1 VFHGQPAKWL
11 KAGDAFHAA
20 AGALDGYASTLVWA
34 QQQAAAAIS
43 VWNQG
48 QAATRQ
54 AMAEHA
60 QAVQQAQRQVAAAA
74 AAGVPATMPEIPFA
88 DPGEKMRQTA
98 RDLLDHARGQL
109 ASAGDTA
116 AAIVGKARDQ
126 APRKPGF
133 WSHVGSF
140 FDGLGHDA
148 ESAGAHLVNGVASLG
163 NAAIHHPGGMLAAA
177 GGLGLAALGTA
188 GEGAG
193 AALDATGVG
202 AVAGVP
208 LGAVSAAGIAAGV
221 SIAGAGIAN
230 MVAHAAGDDHV
241 SPVNAGDSGG
251 ADAGQTTAGNSPPDR
266 ITGRT
271 LHGDQQA
278 LTRDGG
284 HGVSDEAMDDAVQN
298 PTKPPEPQP
307 GGRYKYIGK
316 NATVILNS
324 AGKVVTT
331 WARNSGGWRNP

>member
-1 VFHGQPAKWL
+1 M
-11 KAGDAFHAA
+11 
-20 AGALDGYASTLVWA
+20 ASC
-34 QQQAAAAIS
+34 S
-43 VWNQG
+43 
-48 QAATRQ
+48 
-54 AMAEHA
+54 
-60 QAVQQAQRQVAAAA
+60 
-74 AAGVPATMPEIPFA
+74 
-88 DPGEKMRQTA
+88 
-98 RDLLDHARGQL
+98 ARGQL

-133 WSHVGSF
+133 WSQVGSF
-140 FDGLGHDA
+140 FDGLGHHA

-177 GGLGLAALGTA
+177 GGLGLTALSAA

-221 SIAGAGIAN
+221 SITGAGIAN

-241 SPVNAGDSGG
+241 SPVSAGDSGG
-251 ADAGQTTAGNSPPDR
+251 ADAGQTTEGNSPPNQ

-271 LHGDQQA
+271 VHGDQQA
-278 LTRDGG
+278 LSRDGG
-284 HGVSDEAMDDAVQN
+284 RGVSDEAMNDAVQN

-307 GGRYKYIGK
+307 GGRYKYVGK

-331 WARNSGGWRNP
+331 WARNSAGWRNP